1 MIRKRVTLF
10 GSALREISEGSTTSA
25 TFSTVV
31 PLMIKGGGPGSNE
44 VEAAGIRLLLGVTT
58 RATQNATPL
67 SLNVFLE
74 EQNSD
79 GVWRGL
85 AGSTFTPVV
94 TATVF
99 ESLDI
104 HPFISSLSEGTASPI
119 RRSFLLPSKIRA
131 VAKLQGSITATP
143 GMTFFLDA
151 ELYS

>member
-31 PLMIKGGGPGSNE
+31 PLGVYAGGGGLAE
-44 VEAAGIRLLLGVTT
+44 QEAQSIRLLLGVTS
-58 RATQNATPL
+58 RATQNGTPL
-67 SLNVFLE
+67 SLSVFLE
-74 EQNSD
+74 QQNSD

-85 AGSTFTPVV
+85 VGSTMTPVV
-94 TATVF
+94 TATAF
-99 ESLDI
+99 ETLDMG
-104 HPFISSLSEGTASPI
+104 PYISPTATPL
-119 RRSFLLPSKIRA
+119 RRSFLIPSPLRA
-131 VAKLQGSITATP
+131 VAKLQGSTSATP